1 MKLDSIIYDRVV
13 SHIKLLH
20 DFLSEH
26 FDPSITVLDIG
37 CGKGVYFQYYNQLG
51 IRNVIGIDI
60 DRKALRESKSQ
71 YTNVSFIVA
80 DALNI
85 PLRSSSIDVVVL
97 AEVLEHLNSPETC
110 LKECHRILKEKG
122 IILASVPWLYEI
134 YRPLSAIIL
143 RALTVFKRTGKKPL
157 LLRILF
163 TIDGDVIKRRK
174 VFSPLVEYLW
184 KFAKRMDKS
193 FYRLYGPSV
202 EIPKSPEEYILMH
215 RKGLLF
221 NDQHKVFM
229 TPKEWADTIKAMG
242 FNVNIDGTFS
252 YPPLLWRFRI
262 MRVLLNRISRSC
274 PRALRA
280 WLSQTLII
288 VAQKQG
294 SPLSFLPFSFPSVE
308 GGQSNNA

>member
-1 MKLDSIIYDRVV
+1 
-13 SHIKLLH
+13 
-20 DFLSEH
+20 
-26 FDPSITVLDIG
+26 
-37 CGKGVYFQYYNQLG
+37 
-51 IRNVIGIDI
+51 
-60 DRKALRESKSQ
+60 
-71 YTNVSFIVA
+71 
-80 DALNI
+80 
-85 PLRSSSIDVVVL
+85 VVVL

-193 FYRLYGPSV
+193 FYKLYGPSA
-202 EIPKSPEEYILMH
+202 EIPKSPEEYILRH
-215 RKGLLF
+215 KKGSLF

-229 TPKEWADTIKAMG
+229 TPKEWANTIRAIG
-242 FNVNIDGTFS
+242 FNVNIDGAFS
-252 YPPLLWRFRI
+252 YPPLLWRLRI
-262 MRVLLNRISRSC
+262 IRLLFNKISQSC

-280 WLSQTLII
+280 WLGRTLII
-288 VAQKQG
+288 VAQKSG
-294 SPLSFLPFSFPSVE
+294 SLLSAPPSSIPVR
-308 GGQSNNA
+308 